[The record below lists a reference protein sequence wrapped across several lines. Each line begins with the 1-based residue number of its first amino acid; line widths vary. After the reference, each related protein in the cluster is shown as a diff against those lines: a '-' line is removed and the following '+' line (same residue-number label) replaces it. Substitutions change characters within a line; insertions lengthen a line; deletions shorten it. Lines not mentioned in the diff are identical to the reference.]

1 MARSAEH
8 NFDYETTKDGRV
20 RIFYEGRVVTT
31 LAGRR
36 AAQFVEKLDELDDD
50 GAQQLMARMTGNFKR
65 GNERPERP
73 EERW

>member
-1 MARSAEH
+1 
-8 NFDYETTKDGRV
+8 
-20 RIFYEGRVVTT
+20 VTT